1 MRKFTFI
8 AALLCTVSWISV
20 SVSEYLT
27 VKVLPGEEVTLT
39 CNNFSTS
46 VSGISW
52 YRLISGACVSC
63 ISSMRS
69 SKAEVLLCEGFHKDK
84 FHMTSKITKL
94 FLTIK
99 SVDISD
105 SGLYFCGCCKDDPS
119 VLYSPQYLNVQ
130 GDTEFDDTDCTS
142 QKKPDENTNL
152 MGVILAALT
161 VFLVMVVIGLVV
173 KIRKLQKGTFENLLY
188 LSYFSIL
195 LNMVNLGSD
204 DLNYATVTFAKRG
217 GRREME
223 SNVVYAATR

>member
-173 KIRKLQKGTFENLLY
+173 KIRKLQKADEDKDDQPSQVNT
-188 LSYFSIL
+188 
-195 LNMVNLGSD
+195 NLGSD

>member
-130 GDTEFDDTDCTS
+130 E
-142 QKKPDENTNL
+142 KPDENTNL

-195 LNMVNLGSD
+195 LNMVALSNK
-204 DLNYATVTFAKRG
+204 APFTQ
-217 GRREME
+217 ME

>member
-130 GDTEFDDTDCTS
+130 E
-142 QKKPDENTNL
+142 KPDENTNL

-195 LNMVNLGSD
+195 LNMVALSNKAPFTRL
-204 DLNYATVTFAKRG
+204 TVSIK
-217 GRREME
+217 EME